1 MCVLVFVCLC
11 IMLSEKG
18 ELSNPETAQRTLAR
32 GWLFYY
38 TSFYIFMCYFPIFA
52 FASCSLPLNHFHS
65 MSPRCFCALPVF
77 SVRFVHLYSVWFSI
91 VLCVL
96 LCFTIT
102 QNISHHS
109 TEHRTHNRTAQHSI
123 IISIQHFYFIAM
135 YEHFLPYVL
144 WVFSILLLA
153 ANRYIRSFI
162 LSFFFFLWCESILQ
176 NSWYSTLKPTNQASY
191 HTHRC
196 ICSCFHR
203 YKCICRC
210 LERVARNVFM
220 CMCIVNQIF
229 RLHFLT
235 TSHLLTFRG

>member
-1 MCVLVFVCLC
+1 
-11 IMLSEKG
+11 
-18 ELSNPETAQRTLAR
+18 
-32 GWLFYY
+32 
-38 TSFYIFMCYFPIFA
+38 MCYFPIFA

-77 SVRFVHLYSVWFSI
+77 SVRFVYLYSVWFSI

-176 NSWYSTLKPTNQASY
+176 NSWYSTLKLTNQASI
-191 HTHRC
+191 H
-196 ICSCFHR
+196 IAAFVVVS
-203 YKCICRC
+203 IDI
-210 LERVARNVFM
+210 NVFVDVWNALLATCV

>member
-1 MCVLVFVCLC
+1 
-11 IMLSEKG
+11 
-18 ELSNPETAQRTLAR
+18 
-32 GWLFYY
+32 
-38 TSFYIFMCYFPIFA
+38 MCYFPIFA

-77 SVRFVHLYSVWFSI
+77 SVRFVYLYSVWFSI

-162 LSFFFFLWCESILQ
+162 LSFFSSFDARA
-176 NSWYSTLKPTNQASY
+176 Y
-191 HTHRC
+191 
-196 ICSCFHR
+196 
-203 YKCICRC
+203 YKIHGIPRS
-210 LERVARNVFM
+210 N
-220 CMCIVNQIF
+220 
-229 RLHFLT
+229 
-235 TSHLLTFRG
+235 